1 MVPTCAHAQTC
12 RTDLQRA
19 AMAFPELLKLL
30 CTSIARGSGFNAG
43 QGRGPRASSPNMFR
57 MTPRLLDRGATRSS
71 AAPRSLWAEGQQRV
85 PAPSQVNSGR
95 RSHGDPHLTLGVGED
110 LFSQKS
116 FSDLPDLCN
125 HLGNSKNTAA
135 GSHLDRLSFRL
146 PEVWPGHTQAAS
158 KAPQ

>member
-1 MVPTCAHAQTC
+1 
-12 RTDLQRA
+12 
-19 AMAFPELLKLL
+19 
-30 CTSIARGSGFNAG
+30 
-43 QGRGPRASSPNMFR
+43 MFR
-57 MTPRLLDRGATRSS
+57 MTPRLLDRGATWSS
-71 AAPRSLWAEGQQRV
+71 TAPRSLWAEGQQRV

-146 PEVWPGHTQAAS
+146 PEVWPGHTQAAF